1 VKQELFSKQKYCITL
16 ALNMIS
22 LGFLLLGAR
31 TAYLVDIWFTNDVPS
46 SLAVVNDHQNV
57 NRFAIERI
65 TNNP

>member
-1 VKQELFSKQKYCITL
+1 
-16 ALNMIS
+16 MIS

-31 TAYLVDIWFTNDVPS
+31 TACLVDIWFTNDIPS

-65 TNNP
+65 TNSP